1 MQKIRQQILIK
12 VQKEILSLLSQ
23 SLHGGV
29 MINLPAERQSEQP
42 ERLWDIQ
49 LKIGNRQT
57 VNLDRETNINT
68 VFTQTNGRLLI
79 LGTVGSGK
87 TTTMLELTLELV
99 NMAINNLDLPIPVLF
114 NLVDW
119 KKSKQSV
126 LNWLNLELKN
136 KYNVDLPK
144 GKILIESKQ
153 IIFCLDNLDQLDLT
167 NQQLWIQSLN
177 QLLEK
182 NTIQNLVI
190 CSRLDAYSRSNT
202 RLKVNGAV
210 FLRPLNS
217 SQIREYLVN
226 ARSRQL
232 WELIK
237 DESTIL
243 NLAKTPLFLNMMTL
257 AFEEILIHGWRRINE
272 AEDRKKY
279 LCNAYIRRMLAL
291 KTSSKYYTKNQE
303 PLPEKTRF
311 WLSFLAK
318 KMQIMEK
325 YEFSI
330 NQIDNNWLENKN
342 QITLYY
348 ALIWM
353 FIIMLMIGAGLVN
366 FLWVQNIFYFPLIL
380 ALVIGGLWFY
390 GLKLIKR
397 FILHFVL
404 WINGYIPWNYGRFLN
419 YATTKLFLQKV
430 DNRYRF
436 IHIILQ
442 EHFANI

>member
-1 MQKIRQQILIK
+1 QILLK
-12 VQKEILSLLSQ
+12 VKTEIISLLSQ
-23 SLHGGV
+23 SLHQGV
-29 MINLPAERQSEQP
+29 MINLPPERQSEQP

-99 NMAINNLDLPIPVLF
+99 NHAINDIDLPIPVIF

-119 KKSKQSV
+119 KKSKLGL

-136 KYNVDLPK
+136 QYNIDLAQ
-144 GKILIESKQ
+144 GKILIESQQ

-167 NQQLWIQSLN
+167 TQQLCIQSLN

-182 NTIQNLVI
+182 NTIQSLII

-202 RLKVNGAV
+202 RLKVNGAI

-237 DESTIL
+237 NESPIL
-243 NLAKTPLFLNMMTL
+243 NLAKTPLFLSMMTL
-257 AFEEILIHGWRRINE
+257 AFEEILIHGWRRIKDGE
-272 AEDRKKY
+272 ERKKY
-279 LCNAYIRRMLAL
+279 LFNAYIRRMLAL
-291 KTSSKYYTKNQE
+291 KTSSKYYNQNQE

-318 KMQIMEK
+318 KMQQMGLHELRIH
-325 YEFSI
+325 
-330 NQIDNNWLENKN
+330 QIDNTWLESENKS

-348 ALIWM
+348 GLIWT
-353 FIIMLMIGAGLVN
+353 IIIILIIGAGLVN
-366 FLWVQNIFYFPLIL
+366 FLWVQNIFYFPLML
-380 ALVIGGLWFY
+380 ALVTGGLWFY
-390 GLKLIKR
+390 GLKLIKK
-397 FILHFVL
+397 FSLHFVL
-404 WINGYIPWNYGRFLN
+404 WINGYIPWNYTRFLN
-419 YATTKLFLQKV
+419 YATTKLFLQKI
-430 DNRYRF
+430 DHKYRF

-442 EHFANI
+442 EHFADI